1 MTKKNLPHISLNQP
15 YGVFSAAL
23 VILSHFSDTLVVKI
37 DEDLSK
43 LFGENWKKKL
53 QDDGLLPAE
62 FNARDPQAVL
72 KELARNGSSQFRIPL
87 NSHIPRERLSFF
99 YNGLDDLLGERNA
112 WVHRQIDENMSEL
125 KDLATTTSNLLTL
138 CSLEFDYLG
147 WIEELSTSKEQIE
160 SVSSTDS
167 VEMVPS
173 IEKVEV
179 LEERF
184 EMNNNEEENLTIG
197 SPISS
202 RFLAH
207 SYVLEVNGDVSDR
220 NTGVRISE
228 FNSKYQTL
236 IKGALSDLK
245 VGSRLRITQEGQLC
259 SFFEDHW
266 GFLTKIDPTE
276 WFPNHL
282 K

>member
-1 MTKKNLPHISLNQP
+1 
-15 YGVFSAAL
+15 
-23 VILSHFSDTLVVKI
+23 
-37 DEDLSK
+37 
-43 LFGENWKKKL
+43 
-53 QDDGLLPAE
+53 
-62 FNARDPQAVL
+62 
-72 KELARNGSSQFRIPL
+72 
-87 NSHIPRERLSFF
+87 
-99 YNGLDDLLGERNA
+99 
-112 WVHRQIDENMSEL
+112 
-125 KDLATTTSNLLTL
+125 
-138 CSLEFDYLG
+138 LG